1 MTRPG
6 CALRRT
12 AFIAGLLALSACA
25 APPGDDIPD
34 PFEPANRVVHQAN
47 RLTDR
52 VVMRPFA
59 AVYGALAPTPFTG
72 ASLNVTQNLGLP
84 VVAVNHLLQGEGEL
98 AIHSVL
104 RFGANTI
111 FGLGGM
117 LDPAREM
124 GLPHRPTDFGLTLR
138 RWGLPEGVYTE
149 APLRGPGMT
158 IDHVGAYASAALF
171 GPLAASEW
179 LLTTPAQTRFASTAS
194 QAARVAARHLS
205 GPLIDEVLYES
216 ADSYVALRGMV
227 VSHRRYLASKTN
239 VVEPGFDP
247 LQDPFA
253 PDVGPGETP

>member
-1 MTRPG
+1 MRRPG
-6 CALRRT
+6 GALRRT
-12 AFIAGLLALSACA
+12 AFIAGLLALTACA
-25 APPGDDIPD
+25 TPPGEDIPD
-34 PFEPANRVVHQAN
+34 PLEPANRVVHQAN

-171 GPLAASEW
+171 
-179 LLTTPAQTRFASTAS
+179 
-194 QAARVAARHLS
+194 
-205 GPLIDEVLYES
+205 EVLYES
-216 ADSYVALRGMV
+216 ADSYVALRGIV
-227 VSHRRYLASKTN
+227 VSNRRYLASKTN
-239 VVEPGFDP
+239 AVEPGFDP
-247 LQDPFA
+247 LQDPFT
-253 PDVGPGETP
+253 PDIGPGETP

>member
-59 AVYGALAPTPFTG
+59 AVYGA
-72 ASLNVTQNLGLP
+72 LGLP

-171 GPLAASEW
+171 GPLAVSEW